1 MGDYALL
8 YILFAP
14 FVGAIALIF
23 VSNRQAMLV
32 RGIAAGSALVSLLAS
47 LYLFFAYDHV
57 KGGFQ
62 FVQRF
67 EWSRQL
73 GISLHLGV
81 DGIGTPLV
89 LASSILLFAGI
100 FVSWHIKDRTKE
112 FYIWLLIL
120 AAATIG
126 VFMSLDLFFL
136 FFFYEMSVI
145 PMYLLLGMWGS
156 HTKKYN
162 EMTDP
167 DGLKQRDSVGFI
179 FNFGSNSKE
188 YAAMK
193 LVLFLSAFA
202 IVALMGIL
210 LIYKYSGLNTFD
222 ILVLREQAKL
232 MNIPVLGTTLDK
244 IIWLLIFFGFA
255 SIAPLW
261 PLHSWSP
268 VGHAAAPAATSMLH
282 AGVLMKLGHFSII
295 RVAFEILP
303 ETTRELMPI
312 AAVLCMFSIV
322 YGGFVAFY
330 AKDTKYVI
338 GYSSSSHMGYVF
350 LGMAA
355 LDYIS
360 LTGAVMYMFAH
371 AMATGMLFAM
381 AGWVYDQT
389 HSRDI
394 PSLGGLSNRMPFISG
409 CFVVACMA
417 SIGVPVTRYLAVPGA
432 GALAGAVAKIS
443 RPCILKSAQFGYD
456 GKGQVRIAAGTD
468 LAEAWRHMGADLGI
482 LEAEVDFALE
492 ASVIIARGVDGG
504 MALYPPVENRHRHHI
519 LDETIAPARLAE
531 STVQQAE
538 DTARRIAEALD
549 LVGLLAVELFVT
561 KDGKVLVNELAPR
574 PHNSGHWTIDA
585 CVTSQFEQFVR
596 AVCGLPLGSTAHHSA
611 AVMKNLIGDEVG
623 QWQEILRDPDAKLHL
638 YGKAEARPGRKMG
651 HVTRLKPLK

>member
-1 MGDYALL
+1 MGQYALL

-14 FVGAIALIF
+14 FAGAIALMF
-23 VSNRQAMLV
+23 VSSRKALAV
-32 RGIAAGSALVSLLAS
+32 RLIAAASAGVSLLAS
-47 LYLFFAYDHV
+47 LYLFFAFDAD
-57 KGGFQ
+57 KGGYQ
-62 FVQRF
+62 FIQRF
-67 EWSRQL
+67 EWSKEL
-73 GISLHLGV
+73 GIAFYLGV

-112 FYIWLLIL
+112 FYIVLLVL

-136 FFFYEMSVI
+136 YFFYEMSVL

-156 HTKKYN
+156 HTKGYLA
-162 EMTDP
+162 MTDP
-167 DGLKQRDSVGFI
+167 EGLKKRDSVSFL

-193 LVLFLSAFA
+193 LTLFLSAGA
-202 IVALMGIL
+202 ILSLLGIL
-210 LIYKYSGLNTFD
+210 LIYKFSGLHTFD
-222 ILVLREQAKL
+222 ILALREKAHFSGPL
-232 MNIPVLGTTLDK
+232 ADL
-244 IIWLLIFFGFA
+244 IWLLIFFGFA
-255 SIAPLW
+255 SIAPIW

-312 AAVLCMFSIV
+312 AAVLCVFSML

-360 LTGAVMYMFAH
+360 LSGAVLYMFAH

-389 HSRDI
+389 HTRDI
-394 PSLGGLSNRMPFISG
+394 PSLGGLVNRMPFVAG
-409 CFVVACMA
+409 CFLIACMA
-417 SIGVPVTRYLAVPGA
+417 SIGMPGTVNFIAEVMILVGSWNKYPFQVFVAVVGIVLTMAYLFRMMRGVFYGPMDAHYSHAHDAVTMVDRMPLLLMITCSITFGIFPGHFYK
-432 GALAGAVAKIS
+432 VI
-443 RPCILKSAQFGYD
+443 R
-456 GKGQVRIAAGTD
+456 AGTD
-468 LAEAWRHMGADLGI
+468 PLVSRITQVTPLAAGAQNSLQLSAVSGQ
-482 LEAEVDFALE
+482 LEDKTHPSL
-492 ASVIIARGVDGG
+492 S
-504 MALYPPVENRHRHHI
+504 
-519 LDETIAPARLAE
+519 
-531 STVQQAE
+531 
-538 DTARRIAEALD
+538 
-549 LVGLLAVELFVT
+549 
-561 KDGKVLVNELAPR
+561 
-574 PHNSGHWTIDA
+574 
-585 CVTSQFEQFVR
+585 
-596 AVCGLPLGSTAHHSA
+596 
-611 AVMKNLIGDEVG
+611 
-623 QWQEILRDPDAKLHL
+623 
-638 YGKAEARPGRKMG
+638 KADR
-651 HVTRLKPLK
+651 

>member
-1 MGDYALL
+1 MGEYALL

-14 FVGAIALIF
+14 FVGALGLIF
-23 VSNRQAMLV
+23 VSNRQPTLV
-32 RGIAAGSALVSLLAS
+32 RGIAASAAFVSLVAS
-47 LYLFFAYDHV
+47 LYIFYGYDPV
-57 KGGFQ
+57 QGGFQ
-62 FVQRF
+62 FVQKF
-67 EWSRQL
+67 AWSKEL
-73 GISLHLGV
+73 GIALYLGV

-100 FVSWHIKDRTKE
+100 FVSWHIKDRAKE

-136 FFFYEMSVI
+136 YFFYEMSVI

-156 HTKKYN
+156 HTKKYL

-167 DGLKQRDSVGFI
+167 EGLKQRDSVGFI

-202 IVALMGIL
+202 VAALMGIL
-210 LIYKYSGLNTFD
+210 LIYKFSGLNTFD
-222 ILVLREQAKL
+222 ILVLREQANL

-244 IIWLLIFFGFA
+244 IIWILVFFGFA
-255 SIAPLW
+255 SIAPIW

-312 AAVLCMFSIV
+312 AAVLCMFSII

-355 LDYIS
+355 LNYIS
-360 LTGAVMYMFAH
+360 LSGAVIYMFAH

-389 HSRDI
+389 HTRDI
-394 PSLGGLSNRMPFISG
+394 PSLGGLSNKMPFISG
-409 CFVVACMA
+409 CFIVGCMA
-417 SIGVPVTRYLAVPGA
+417 SIGMPGTVNFVAEIMIVVGSWNKYPLQVIVAMLGIVLTLAYLFKMMRGLFYGPMNQKYSHAHDAVGTVDRLPLLMMITISIGFGIFPMHLYEVVRSGVDPLIARITHVVPVAESDEG
-432 GALAGAVAKIS
+432 S
-443 RPCILKSAQFGYD
+443 RSVKAAAEITQPPAIPMVSHKPIAQ
-456 GKGQVRIAAGTD
+456 VS
-468 LAEAWRHMGADLGI
+468 
-482 LEAEVDFALE
+482 E
-492 ASVIIARGVDGG
+492 ASRG
-504 MALYPPVENRHRHHI
+504 
-519 LDETIAPARLAE
+519 
-531 STVQQAE
+531 
-538 DTARRIAEALD
+538 
-549 LVGLLAVELFVT
+549 
-561 KDGKVLVNELAPR
+561 
-574 PHNSGHWTIDA
+574 
-585 CVTSQFEQFVR
+585 
-596 AVCGLPLGSTAHHSA
+596 
-611 AVMKNLIGDEVG
+611 G
-623 QWQEILRDPDAKLHL
+623 QE
-638 YGKAEARPGRKMG
+638 
-651 HVTRLKPLK
+651 

>member
-1 MGDYALL
+1 MGEYVLL

-14 FVGAIALIF
+14 FAGALALIM
-23 VSNRQAMLV
+23 VSNRQPMLV
-32 RGIAAGSALVSLLAS
+32 RGIATGAAAFSLLS
-47 LYLFFAYDHV
+47 SIYLFYAYDPV

-62 FVQRF
+62 FIQKFV
-67 EWSRQL
+67 WSRQL

-136 FFFYEMSVI
+136 YFFYEMSVI

-156 HTKKYN
+156 HTKKYL

-167 DGLKQRDSVGFI
+167 EGLKKRDSVGFI
-179 FNFGSNSKE
+179 FNFASNSKE

-193 LVLFLSAFA
+193 LTLFLSAGAVF
-202 IVALMGIL
+202 ALMGIL
-210 LIYKYSGLNTFD
+210 LIYKFSGLNTFD
-222 ILVLREQAKL
+222 ILVLRE
-232 MNIPVLGTTLDK
+232 K
-244 IIWLLIFFGFA
+244 IHFSGPLATVIWILVFFGFA

-312 AAVLCMFSIV
+312 AAILCMFSIL

-330 AKDTKYVI
+330 ARDTKYVI

-360 LTGAVMYMFAH
+360 LSGAVIYMFAH

-389 HSRDI
+389 HTRDI
-394 PSLGGLSNRMPFISG
+394 PSLGGLSNKMPFISA

-417 SIGVPVTRYLAVPGA
+417 SIGMPGTVNFIAEIMIIVGSWNKYPFQVIVAVLGIVLTLAYLFKMMRGLFYGPMNQKYSHAHDAVSAVDRIPLLIMISVSVGF
-432 GALAGAVAKIS
+432 GIFPMHLYNVVRSGVDPLVAKITHIVPVAS
-443 RPCILKSAQFGYD
+443 QERETSNVKREA
-456 GKGQVRIAAGTD
+456 RIDSSG
-468 LAEAWRHMGADLGI
+468 
-482 LEAEVDFALE
+482 
-492 ASVIIARGVDGG
+492 ASVAAFPGDLLRLTPRASRGS
-504 MALYPPVENRHRHHI
+504 E
-519 LDETIAPARLAE
+519 
-531 STVQQAE
+531 
-538 DTARRIAEALD
+538 
-549 LVGLLAVELFVT
+549 
-561 KDGKVLVNELAPR
+561 
-574 PHNSGHWTIDA
+574 
-585 CVTSQFEQFVR
+585 
-596 AVCGLPLGSTAHHSA
+596 
-611 AVMKNLIGDEVG
+611 
-623 QWQEILRDPDAKLHL
+623 
-638 YGKAEARPGRKMG
+638 
-651 HVTRLKPLK
+651 

>member
-1 MGDYALL
+1 MAEYTLL
-8 YILFAP
+8 IILFAP
-14 FVGAIALIF
+14 FVGALALIF
-23 VSNRQAMLV
+23 VSNRQLSLV
-32 RGIAAGSALVSLLAS
+32 RGIAVGAAGVSLIAS
-47 LYLFFAYDHV
+47 LYLFYAYDSL

-62 FVQRF
+62 FIQRI

-89 LASSILLFAGI
+89 LASAILLFAGI

-136 FFFYEMSVI
+136 YFFYEMSVI

-156 HTKKYN
+156 HTKKYL

-167 DGLKQRDSVGFI
+167 EGLKQRDSVGFI
-179 FNFGSNSKE
+179 FNFAANSKE

-202 IVALMGIL
+202 VVALMGIL
-210 LIYKYSGLNTFD
+210 LIYKFSGLNTFD
-222 ILVLREQAKL
+222 ILVLREKAHFSGPL
-232 MNIPVLGTTLDK
+232 ATL
-244 IIWLLIFFGFA
+244 IWLLIFFGFA
-255 SIAPLW
+255 SIAPIW

-312 AAVLCMFSIV
+312 AAVLCIFSII
-322 YGGFVAFY
+322 YGGLVAYY

-360 LTGAVMYMFAH
+360 LSGAVIYMFAH

-389 HSRDI
+389 HTRDI
-394 PSLGGLSNRMPFISG
+394 PSLGGLSNRMPFISAA
-409 CFVVACMA
+409 FVVGCMA
-417 SIGVPVTRYLAVPGA
+417 SIGMPGTVNFIAEVMIIVGSWNKYPFQVVIAVLGIVLTMAYLFKMMRGLFYGSMAEKYSHSHDAVAVVDRLPLLIMITVSIGFGIFPGHLYSVVRSGVDPLIARITKVVPVAEQPMTSPHAASSSAPPSASGEA
-432 GALAGAVAKIS
+432 IAK
-443 RPCILKSAQFGYD
+443 
-456 GKGQVRIAAGTD
+456 
-468 LAEAWRHMGADLGI
+468 
-482 LEAEVDFALE
+482 
-492 ASVIIARGVDGG
+492 
-504 MALYPPVENRHRHHI
+504 
-519 LDETIAPARLAE
+519 
-531 STVQQAE
+531 
-538 DTARRIAEALD
+538 
-549 LVGLLAVELFVT
+549 
-561 KDGKVLVNELAPR
+561 
-574 PHNSGHWTIDA
+574 
-585 CVTSQFEQFVR
+585 VTSR
-596 AVCGLPLGSTAHHSA
+596 
-611 AVMKNLIGDEVG
+611 
-623 QWQEILRDPDAKLHL
+623 
-638 YGKAEARPGRKMG
+638 
-651 HVTRLKPLK
+651 

>member
-1 MGDYALL
+1 MGEYALL

-14 FVGAIALIF
+14 FFGALALIL
-23 VSNRQAMLV
+23 VSNRQPLLV
-32 RGIAAGSALVSLLAS
+32 RGIAAGSAFVSLIAS
-47 LYLFFAYDHV
+47 LYIFYAYDIDT
-57 KGGFQ
+57 GGFQ
-62 FVQRF
+62 FVQKF
-67 EWSRQL
+67 EWSREL

-81 DGIGTPLV
+81 DGIATPLV
-89 LASSILLFAGI
+89 LASSILLFTGV

-136 FFFYEMSVI
+136 YFFYEMSVI

-156 HTKKYN
+156 HTKKYL

-167 DGLKQRDSVGFI
+167 EGLKLRDSVGFI
-179 FNFGSNSKE
+179 FNFGANSKE

-202 IVALMGIL
+202 VAALMGIL
-210 LIYKYSGLNTFD
+210 LIYKYAGLNTFD

-244 IIWLLIFFGFA
+244 IIWVLIFFGFA

-303 ETTRELMPI
+303 DTTREMMPI
-312 AAVLCMFSIV
+312 AAVLCIFSIM

-355 LDYIS
+355 LNYIS
-360 LTGAVMYMFAH
+360 LTGAVIYMFAH

-389 HSRDI
+389 HTRDL
-394 PSLGGLSNRMPFISG
+394 PSLGGLSNKMPFISA
-409 CFVVACMA
+409 CFIVGCMA
-417 SIGVPVTRYLAVPGA
+417 SIGMPGTVNFIAEIMIIVGSWNKYPLQVIVAVLGIVLTMAYLFKMMRSMFYGPMSQKYSHAHDAVGVVDRLPLLVMITVTVGFGLFPMHLYDVVRSGVNPLIAKITQVVPVASEERESFNVKRVATERPSEIDGTATSGSLARVTPHSPRG
-432 GALAGAVAKIS
+432 
-443 RPCILKSAQFGYD
+443 
-456 GKGQVRIAAGTD
+456 
-468 LAEAWRHMGADLGI
+468 
-482 LEAEVDFALE
+482 LE
-492 ASVIIARGVDGG
+492 
-504 MALYPPVENRHRHHI
+504 
-519 LDETIAPARLAE
+519 
-531 STVQQAE
+531 
-538 DTARRIAEALD
+538 
-549 LVGLLAVELFVT
+549 
-561 KDGKVLVNELAPR
+561 
-574 PHNSGHWTIDA
+574 
-585 CVTSQFEQFVR
+585 
-596 AVCGLPLGSTAHHSA
+596 
-611 AVMKNLIGDEVG
+611 
-623 QWQEILRDPDAKLHL
+623 
-638 YGKAEARPGRKMG
+638 
-651 HVTRLKPLK
+651 

>member
-1 MGDYALL
+1 MGEYALL

-14 FVGAIALIF
+14 FAGALGLIF
-23 VSNRQAMLV
+23 VSNRQPMLV
-32 RGIAAGSALVSLLAS
+32 RGIAASAAFVSLVAS
-47 LYLFFAYDHV
+47 LYIFYGYDPV
-57 KGGFQ
+57 QGGFQ
-62 FVQRF
+62 FVQKF
-67 EWSRQL
+67 SWSKEL
-73 GISLHLGV
+73 GIALYLGV

-100 FVSWHIKDRTKE
+100 FVSWHIKDRIKE

-136 FFFYEMSVI
+136 YFFYEMSVI

-156 HTKKYN
+156 HTKKYL

-167 DGLKQRDSVGFI
+167 EGLKQRDSVGFI

-202 IVALMGIL
+202 VAALMGIL
-210 LIYKYSGLNTFD
+210 LIYKFSGLNTFD
-222 ILVLREQAKL
+222 ILVLREQAQL

-244 IIWLLIFFGFA
+244 IIWVLVFFGFA
-255 SIAPLW
+255 SIAPIW

-312 AAVLCMFSIV
+312 AAVLCMFSII

-355 LDYIS
+355 LNYIS
-360 LTGAVMYMFAH
+360 LSGAVIYMFAH

-389 HSRDI
+389 HTRDI
-394 PSLGGLSNRMPFISG
+394 PSLGGLSNKMPFVSG
-409 CFVVACMA
+409 CFIVGCMA
-417 SIGVPVTRYLAVPGA
+417 SIGMPGTVNFVAEIMIVVGSWNKYPLQVIVAMLGIVLTLAYLFKMMRGLFYGPMNQKYSHAHDAVATVDRVPLLMMITISIGFGIFPMHLYEVVRSGVDPLIARITQVVPVAENDERLRKVRSEAAISEHP
-432 GALAGAVAKIS
+432 ALPMVSHKPIT
-443 RPCILKSAQFGYD
+443 
-456 GKGQVRIAAGTD
+456 QVS
-468 LAEAWRHMGADLGI
+468 
-482 LEAEVDFALE
+482 E
-492 ASVIIARGVDGG
+492 ASRG
-504 MALYPPVENRHRHHI
+504 
-519 LDETIAPARLAE
+519 
-531 STVQQAE
+531 
-538 DTARRIAEALD
+538 
-549 LVGLLAVELFVT
+549 
-561 KDGKVLVNELAPR
+561 
-574 PHNSGHWTIDA
+574 
-585 CVTSQFEQFVR
+585 
-596 AVCGLPLGSTAHHSA
+596 
-611 AVMKNLIGDEVG
+611 G
-623 QWQEILRDPDAKLHL
+623 QE
-638 YGKAEARPGRKMG
+638 
-651 HVTRLKPLK
+651 

>member
-1 MGDYALL
+1 MGEYALL

-14 FVGAIALIF
+14 FAGALALIF
-23 VSNRQAMLV
+23 VSNRQPSLV
-32 RGIAAGSALVSLLAS
+32 RGIAASAAFVSLVAS
-47 LYLFFAYDHV
+47 LYIFYGYDPV
-57 KGGFQ
+57 RGGFQ
-62 FVQRF
+62 FVQKF
-67 EWSRQL
+67 AWSKEL
-73 GISLHLGV
+73 GIALYLGV

-100 FVSWHIKDRTKE
+100 FVSWHIKDRAKE

-136 FFFYEMSVI
+136 YFFYEMSVI

-156 HTKKYN
+156 HTKKYL

-167 DGLKQRDSVGFI
+167 EGLKQRDSVGFI

-202 IVALMGIL
+202 VAALMGIL
-210 LIYKYSGLNTFD
+210 LIYKFSGLNTFD
-222 ILVLREQAKL
+222 ILVLREQANL

-244 IIWLLIFFGFA
+244 IIWVLVFFGFA
-255 SIAPLW
+255 SIAPIW

-312 AAVLCMFSIV
+312 AAVLCMFSII

-355 LDYIS
+355 LNYIS
-360 LTGAVMYMFAH
+360 LSGAIIYMFAH

-389 HSRDI
+389 HTRDI
-394 PSLGGLSNRMPFISG
+394 PSLGGLSNKMPFISG
-409 CFVVACMA
+409 CFIVGCMA
-417 SIGVPVTRYLAVPGA
+417 SIGMPGTVNFVAEIMIVVGSWNKYPLQVIVAMLGIVLTLAYLFKMMRGLFYGPMNQKYSHAHDAVGTIDRLPLLMMITISIGFGIFPMHLYEVVRSGVDPLIARITHVVPV
-432 GALAGAVAKIS
+432 
-443 RPCILKSAQFGYD
+443 
-456 GKGQVRIAAGTD
+456 
-468 LAEAWRHMGADLGI
+468 
-482 LEAEVDFALE
+482 
-492 ASVIIARGVDGG
+492 
-504 MALYPPVENRHRHHI
+504 
-519 LDETIAPARLAE
+519 AE
-531 STVQQAE
+531 SDEVL
-538 DTARRIAEALD
+538 RR
-549 LVGLLAVELFVT
+549 V
-561 KDGKVLVNELAPR
+561 KDAAAITNPPAIPMVSTTPITHVSEAPR
-574 PHNSGHWTIDA
+574 G
-585 CVTSQFEQFVR
+585 
-596 AVCGLPLGSTAHHSA
+596 
-611 AVMKNLIGDEVG
+611 G
-623 QWQEILRDPDAKLHL
+623 QE
-638 YGKAEARPGRKMG
+638 
-651 HVTRLKPLK
+651 

>member
-1 MGDYALL
+1 MADYTLL

-14 FVGAIALIF
+14 FLGVIALIF
-23 VSNRQAMLV
+23 TPERQTLLI
-32 RGIAAGSALVSLLAS
+32 RSIAACAAGISLLAS
-47 LYLFFAYDHV
+47 FYMFFAYDPA

-62 FVQRF
+62 FVQRY
-67 EWSRQL
+67 EWSREL
-73 GISLHLGV
+73 GIAFYLGV

-89 LASSILLFAGI
+89 LASCILLFAGI
-100 FVSWHIKDRTKE
+100 FVSWHIKDRVKQ
-112 FYIWLLIL
+112 FYSWLLIL

-136 FFFYEMSVI
+136 YFFYEMSVI

-156 HTKKYN
+156 HTKKYL

-167 DGLKQRDSVGFI
+167 EGLKKRDSIGFI
-179 FNFGSNSKE
+179 FNFASNSKE

-202 IVALMGIL
+202 VVALMGIL
-210 LIYKYSGLNTFD
+210 LIYKFSGLNTFD
-222 ILVLREQAKL
+222 ILVLREQAHFSG
-232 MNIPVLGTTLDK
+232 PVAT

-255 SIAPLW
+255 SIAPIW

-312 AAVLCMFSIV
+312 AAVLSIFSML

-360 LTGAVMYMFAH
+360 LSGAVIYMFAH
-371 AMATGMLFAM
+371 ALATSMLFAM

-389 HSRDI
+389 HTRDI
-394 PSLGGLSNRMPFISG
+394 PSLGGLVNRMPFIAG
-409 CFVVACMA
+409 CTIVACMA
-417 SIGVPVTRYLAVPGA
+417 SVGMPGTVNFIAEVMIIVGSWNKYPLQVIVAVIGIVLTMGYLFRMMRAVFYGPMDQHHSHAHDAVAAVDRVPFFLMMACSIGFFLFPGHFYSVVRAGVDPLVARISKVVPVAAAEPAADRTVELASSHPDSTA
-432 GALAGAVAKIS
+432 GSAAQ
-443 RPCILKSAQFGYD
+443 RP
-456 GKGQVRIAAGTD
+456 
-468 LAEAWRHMGADLGI
+468 E
-482 LEAEVDFALE
+482 
-492 ASVIIARGVDGG
+492 
-504 MALYPPVENRHRHHI
+504 
-519 LDETIAPARLAE
+519 
-531 STVQQAE
+531 
-538 DTARRIAEALD
+538 ARR
-549 LVGLLAVELFVT
+549 
-561 KDGKVLVNELAPR
+561 P
-574 PHNSGHWTIDA
+574 
-585 CVTSQFEQFVR
+585 
-596 AVCGLPLGSTAHHSA
+596 
-611 AVMKNLIGDEVG
+611 
-623 QWQEILRDPDAKLHL
+623 
-638 YGKAEARPGRKMG
+638 
-651 HVTRLKPLK
+651 